1 MVERSFG
8 FSYNFFTVALHI
20 QRLKAPAKERATAHY
35 FYLEKN
41 ERPDQVLLVHRTNF
55 KAKQAASSPEAQS
68 DAELK
73 AEMMRQ
79 LLPPSSHPVGYKNGE
94 NTFLFDNLLGCVYII
109 HRLPAS
115 LEALYKKYEGN
126 PAAAEMT
133 FSRTNVPYEEFFRCD
148 VEYFK
153 VSSTT

>member
-55 KAKQAASSPEAQS
+55 KAKQAGEAQS

-153 VSSTT
+153 VSSKT